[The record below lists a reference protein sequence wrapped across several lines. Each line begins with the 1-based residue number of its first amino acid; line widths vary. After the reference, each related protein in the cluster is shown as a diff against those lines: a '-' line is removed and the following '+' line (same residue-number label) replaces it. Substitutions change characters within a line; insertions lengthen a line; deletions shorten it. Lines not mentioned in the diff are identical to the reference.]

1 MFNVEELAKLAEAK
15 QNVCRP
21 LIEGGKLV
29 QHNGYFY
36 PMANGKLLNPL
47 DAYNLIGTCDPSDD
61 CTVSK
66 FFTTLSCAQDI
77 IESGCTIV
85 ARLNSKAPRVV
96 QVGGD
101 NGTVVILGDYA
112 KEKDLYYPLLTALL
126 ADDQWD
132 FDELWGAYGF
142 KRPQFPNFCIG
153 KDTYKDRH
161 GDEHWHKEYVLD
173 DKRLVYDEWDSRGC
187 VNKKSARWSTDIQ
200 IERAKYVWDDRA
212 KDF

>member
-15 QNVCRP
+15 QNVCKP

-36 PMANGKLLNPL
+36 PMVNGKLLNPL
-47 DAYNLIGTCDPSDD
+47 DAYNLIGTCDPYD
-61 CTVSK
+61 
-66 FFTTLSCAQDI
+66 TTIIDRLFKTLQCAWDI
-77 IESGCTIV
+77 VKAGCTIV

-112 KEKDLYYPLLTALL
+112 KENSCYLPLLTALL

-142 KRPQFPNFCIG
+142 KRPQFPNFCIDLGVYTLNDRQLIYNG
-153 KDTYKDRH
+153 KPRNRAY
-161 GDEHWHKEYVLD
+161 W
-173 DKRLVYDEWDSRGC
+173 
-187 VNKKSARWSTDIQ
+187 KSTPAIVARPQ
-200 IERAKYVWDDRA
+200 NVWDDEA

>member
-15 QNVCRP
+15 QNVCKP

-29 QHNGYFY
+29 QHNGYYY
-36 PMANGKLLNPL
+36 PMVNGKLVNPL
-47 DAYNLIGTCDPSDD
+47 DAYNLIGTCDPND
-61 CTVSK
+61 
-66 FFTTLSCAQDI
+66 ADI
-77 IESGCTIV
+77 IDSLFKTLQCAWDIIKDGCTIV

-112 KEKDLYYPLLTALL
+112 KENDLYYPLLTALL

-132 FDELWGAYGF
+132 FDELWGSYGF
-142 KRPQFPNFCIG
+142 KRPQFPNFCIDLG
-153 KDTYKDRH
+153 VYTLNDRLLIYKNRPKSRAYWEVEPAIAH
-161 GDEHWHKEYVLD
+161 RPRNVWEDE
-173 DKRLVYDEWDSRGC
+173 
-187 VNKKSARWSTDIQ
+187 
-200 IERAKYVWDDRA
+200 A

>member
-15 QNVCRP
+15 QNVCKP

-29 QHNGYFY
+29 QHNGYYY
-36 PMANGKLLNPL
+36 PMVNGKLVNPL
-47 DAYNLIGTCDPSDD
+47 DAYNLIGACDPND
-61 CTVSK
+61 
-66 FFTTLSCAQDI
+66 ADI
-77 IESGCTIV
+77 IDSLFKTLQCAWDIIKDGCKIV

-112 KEKDLYYPLLTALL
+112 KENDLYYPLLTALL

-142 KRPQFPNFCIG
+142 KRPQFPNFCMDLGVYTLNDRLLI
-153 KDTYKDRH
+153 YKNRPKSRAYWGVEPAIAH
-161 GDEHWHKEYVLD
+161 RPRNVWEDE
-173 DKRLVYDEWDSRGC
+173 
-187 VNKKSARWSTDIQ
+187 
-200 IERAKYVWDDRA
+200 A

>member
-15 QNVCRP
+15 QNVCKP

-36 PMANGKLLNPL
+36 PMVNGKLVNPL
-47 DAYNLIGTCDPSDD
+47 DAYNLIGACDPND
-61 CTVSK
+61 
-66 FFTTLSCAQDI
+66 ADI
-77 IESGCTIV
+77 IDSLFKTLQCAWDIIQAGCTIV

-112 KEKDLYYPLLTALL
+112 KENDLYYPLLTALL

-132 FDELWGAYGF
+132 FDELWGSYGF
-142 KRPQFPNFCIG
+142 KRPQFPNFCMG
-153 KDTYKDRH
+153 LGVYTLNDRLLIYNNRP
-161 GDEHWHKEYVLD
+161 K
-173 DKRLVYDEWDSRGC
+173 
-187 VNKKSARWSTDIQ
+187 N
-200 IERAKYVWDDRA
+200 RAYWQSELAIAHRPRNVWDDEA

>member
-15 QNVCRP
+15 QNVCKP

-36 PMANGKLLNPL
+36 PMVNGKLLNPL
-47 DAYNLIGTCDPSDD
+47 DAYNLIGTCDPYD
-61 CTVSK
+61 
-66 FFTTLSCAQDI
+66 TTSIDRLFKTLQGALDI
-77 IESGCTIV
+77 VKAGCTIV

-126 ADDQWD
+126 ADGQWD
-132 FDELWGAYGF
+132 FDGLWGAYGF
-142 KRPQFPNFCIG
+142 KRPQFPNFCIDLGVYTLNDRQLIYKG
-153 KDTYKDRH
+153 KSRNRAYWKSEPAIVARPQNVWE
-161 GDEHWHKEYVLD
+161 DE
-173 DKRLVYDEWDSRGC
+173 
-187 VNKKSARWSTDIQ
+187 
-200 IERAKYVWDDRA
+200 A

>member
-15 QNVCRP
+15 QNVCKP

-36 PMANGKLLNPL
+36 PMVNGKLLNPL
-47 DAYNLIGTCDPSDD
+47 DAYNLIGTCDPYD
-61 CTVSK
+61 
-66 FFTTLSCAQDI
+66 ADI
-77 IESGCTIV
+77 IDRLFNTLDCAWDIIATGCTIV

-132 FDELWGAYGF
+132 FDGLWGSYGF
-142 KRPQFPNFCIG
+142 KRPQFPNFCMG
-153 KDTYKDRH
+153 VGVYTLNDR
-161 GDEHWHKEYVLD
+161 L
-173 DKRLVYDEWDSRGC
+173 LVYKGKLRNRAYWQSEPAI
-187 VNKKSARWSTDIQ
+187 VARPQ
-200 IERAKYVWDDRA
+200 NVWDDEA

>member
-1 MFNVEELAKLAEAK
+1 MFNVEELARLAEAK
-15 QNVCRP
+15 QNVCKP

-36 PMANGKLLNPL
+36 PMVNGKLVNPL
-47 DAYNLIGTCDPSDD
+47 DAYNLIGTCDPYD
-61 CTVSK
+61 
-66 FFTTLSCAQDI
+66 ADI
-77 IESGCTIV
+77 IDSLFETLDCAWDIIATGCTIV

-101 NGTVVILGDYA
+101 NGKVVILGDYA

-142 KRPQFPNFCIG
+142 KRPQFPNFCMGIG
-153 KDTYKDRH
+153 VYTLNDRELIYKGKLR
-161 GDEHWHKEYVLD
+161 
-173 DKRLVYDEWDSRGC
+173 
-187 VNKKSARWSTDIQ
+187 NKAYWRSTPAIAARPQ
-200 IERAKYVWDDRA
+200 NVWDDEA